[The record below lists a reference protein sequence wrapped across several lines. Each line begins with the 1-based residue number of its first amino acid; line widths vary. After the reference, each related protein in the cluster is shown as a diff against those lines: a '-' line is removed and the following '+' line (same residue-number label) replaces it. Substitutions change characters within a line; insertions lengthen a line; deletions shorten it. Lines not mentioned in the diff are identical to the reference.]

1 MVLDRDQL
9 DDAAGLVGTHSSRRT
24 RRHHPAGKT
33 DVVDLVQILGEQM
46 LPQRDLLAAVTER
59 ERQVDLLTERQAV
72 ILGALRLLPRVEVV
86 SYDPPVVT
94 GPAALIASR
103 WFET

>member
-1 MVLDRDQL
+1 
-9 DDAAGLVGTHSSRRT
+9 
-24 RRHHPAGKT
+24 
-33 DVVDLVQILGEQM
+33 M

-94 GPAALIASR
+94 GPAALIARR